1 MKQLFLSFLF
11 ITILAFAGKASDSLE
26 VYVGKY
32 TFPAGTVVSEID
44 VVLENGQLKANSSQ
58 GNSTLVKTD
67 VEDSFTIPEFSGTAV
82 FKRDEN
88 KKIIGVRIEVMSMVL
103 EGKKEEK
110 EDPKK

>member
-11 ITILAFAGKASDSLE
+11 IIVLSFASKAADSLE

-32 TFPAGTVVSEID
+32 TFPVGTVVSEID
-44 VVLENGQLKANSSQ
+44 VALENGQLKANSSQ

-67 VEDSFTIPEFSGTAV
+67 VEDSFTIPEFSGTAA

-88 KKIIGVRIEVMSMVL
+88 KKIIGVRIDVMGMIL

-110 EDPKK
+110 EEPKK